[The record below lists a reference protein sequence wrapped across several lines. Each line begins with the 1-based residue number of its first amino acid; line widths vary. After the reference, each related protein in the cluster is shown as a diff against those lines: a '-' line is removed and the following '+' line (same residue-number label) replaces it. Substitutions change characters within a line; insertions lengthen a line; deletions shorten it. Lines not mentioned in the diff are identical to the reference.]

1 MHNRLLIVQPRRAKQ
16 MKLTIDSFRL
26 NATTGLAPS
35 VFAGC
40 ARMEAA
46 RLLNSSG
53 LLSNTACSVG
63 AEKPHNPDDGN
74 ITEAIRL
81 AQQGDAAAFEFIY
94 RRHCGRVYSL
104 CLRMVKD
111 PSQAEDLTQDA
122 FMQVFRKIHT
132 FRGES
137 AFSSWLHRLTV
148 NIVLMRLRKKKLIL
162 TSLDQ
167 VFVADDGEG
176 RPGDEAGGPD
186 VRLTGIFDR
195 ANLQRAVDQL
205 PQGYKAMFILHDV
218 EGYQHK
224 EIAKI
229 LGCSVGTCKSQLH
242 RARKGIRE
250 FLERLQHHRRQ
261 ADRGTAKPSLV
272 TGLSY

>member
-1 MHNRLLIVQPRRAKQ
+1 
-16 MKLTIDSFRL
+16 MKLTIDPFHP

-35 VFAGC
+35 AFAGC
-40 ARMEAA
+40 ARMKEA

-53 LLSNTACSVG
+53 HASRAACSVG

-74 ITEAIRL
+74 LTEAIRL

-94 RRHCGRVYSL
+94 RLHCRRVYSL
-104 CLRMVKD
+104 CLRMAKD
-111 PSQAEDLTQDA
+111 PSQAEDLTQEA

-148 NIVLMRLRKKKLIL
+148 NIVLMRLRKKKLTL
-162 TSLDQ
+162 TSFDQ
-167 VFVADDGEG
+167 GYGSDEGDDGP
-176 RPGDEAGGPD
+176 RDEAGGPD

-195 ANLQRAVDQL
+195 ANLQRAVSQL
-205 PQGYKAMFILHDV
+205 PRGYKAAFILHDLQ
-218 EGYQHK
+218 GYRHN
-224 EIAKI
+224 EIAEI

-242 RARKGIRE
+242 RARKAIRE
-250 FLERLQHHRRQ
+250 FLQRLQHHGRQ
-261 ADRGTAKPSLV
+261 ADRGAAKPSLV
-272 TGLSY
+272 TGLSYQS